1 MISIRINNQ
10 VTQVSKHLLL
20 SWPDCTEGAGEKERG
35 GDTAEEQGALPGPA
49 AQSGEDWPEQQQVEQ
64 AQQHLQ

>member
-49 AQSGEDWPEQQQVEQ
+49 AQPGED
-64 AQQHLQ
+64 